1 MIDMQEVKRLLI
13 DKGADNIICVEFDLK
28 PNNIAMYIDAINE
41 KGYIVIGAVRHR
53 DGYSVNG
60 ISRSFNVNAVVQSAI
75 RILPYKPKVAC
86 QMCALDGANVC
97 VIYVE
102 KEKEKT
108 IISSSDIFDTILRPY
123 SMNDVLRDVI
133 LICIKIQANN
143 YYKDASEDQRNDY
156 MRDLLDAKG
165 YPVRDQTRRGISNA
179 GKGAGEV
186 DILIYKDEVPVTVI
200 EALNLAS
207 LRTDYL
213 NTHIDKI
220 YKYDTLGNA
229 YNFIISYVKVSDFG
243 RFWNSYCNHVKQ
255 HKYPFPLIEVTNEI
269 NEGFDFAEIRILGTK
284 HNRNGKETMLIHI
297 CVKIQE

>member
-13 DKGADNIICVEFDLK
+13 DKDADNIICVEFDLK
-28 PNNIAMYIDAINE
+28 PNNIAMYIDAISE
-41 KGYIVIGAVRHR
+41 RGYIVIGAVRHR

-60 ISRSFNVNAVVQSAI
+60 ISRSFNINAVVQSAI
-75 RILPYKPKVAC
+75 RILPYKPKVVC

-97 VIYVE
+97 VIFVE
-102 KEKEKT
+102 KEKENTK
-108 IISSSDIFDTILRPY
+108 ISSSDISDTILRPY

-143 YYKDASEDQRNDY
+143 YYKDASEDQRNDF

-186 DILIYKDEVPVTVI
+186 DILIYKDEIPVTVI

-213 NTHIDKI
+213 NAHIDKI

-269 NEGFDFAEIRILGTK
+269 NEGFDFSEIRILGTK

-297 CVKIQE
+297 CVKIQA